1 MSFERHPA
9 RHHGHTTKH
18 HTTKYHG
25 KNIKHEGKNARQRST
40 NNNAHRLAQ
49 VARAA
54 NTPASTQPSPI
65 AAPCATP
72 KVYQRLLAQHHAVQA
87 TPAITCTY
95 FEKNICRSC
104 TWLEQPYSEQLS
116 AKAASARETLTP
128 FCETSYVWHE
138 PWASL
143 PESFRNKVKLAV
155 TGTIRRPN
163 LGILTDPR
171 TGAGADLRHCPLPT
185 LGIRQAI
192 GALGAFIRRAQLQ
205 PYNVRTDQGV
215 LKYVLLTESANGDL
229 MVRFVVRRRGA
240 QGAIF
245 KYYEDLRARLPMMRV
260 CSVNVQPEHTAIIE
274 GSEEILV
281 SRERMLPMPLA
292 IQDLPSSQADSK
304 DQNQQPVSA
313 QHSLSAPRDLNLL
326 LTPGAFFQTNTA
338 GAQVMYRCAQE
349 WLGAAIDAHTGTAH
363 EDSSSPFTVWELYS
377 GVGGFG
383 LALARNSHVLVTG
396 IETSQPA
403 VDAANEAARR
413 AHVADRAVFIQ
424 ADAHEWV
431 QRQQAE
437 QEKQTQQADQ
447 PQRTKQAAQQET
459 KQASMPDAVVVNP
472 PRRGIGHEMA
482 AWLQE
487 SGVSHI
493 LYSSCNV
500 ATLARDLEQM
510 PAYSITQARVIDM
523 FPHTPHF
530 ETVVLLKR
538 AANLA

>member
-1 MSFERHPA
+1 
-9 RHHGHTTKH
+9 
-18 HTTKYHG
+18 
-25 KNIKHEGKNARQRST
+25 
-40 NNNAHRLAQ
+40 
-49 VARAA
+49 
-54 NTPASTQPSPI
+54 
-65 AAPCATP
+65 
-72 KVYQRLLAQHHAVQA
+72 
-87 TPAITCTY
+87 
-95 FEKNICRSC
+95 
-104 TWLEQPYSEQLS
+104 
-116 AKAASARETLTP
+116 
-128 FCETSYVWHE
+128 
-138 PWASL
+138 
-143 PESFRNKVKLAV
+143 
-155 TGTIRRPN
+155 
-163 LGILTDPR
+163 
-171 TGAGADLRHCPLPT
+171 
-185 LGIRQAI
+185 
-192 GALGAFIRRAQLQ
+192 
-205 PYNVRTDQGV
+205 
-215 LKYVLLTESANGDL
+215 
-229 MVRFVVRRRGA
+229 
-240 QGAIF
+240 
-245 KYYEDLRARLPMMRV
+245 
-260 CSVNVQPEHTAIIE
+260 
-274 GSEEILV
+274 
-281 SRERMLPMPLA
+281 
-292 IQDLPSSQADSK
+292 
-304 DQNQQPVSA
+304 
-313 QHSLSAPRDLNLL
+313 
-326 LTPGAFFQTNTA
+326 
-338 GAQVMYRCAQE
+338 MYRCAQE